1 MDFRERTTDYF
12 AAVFGKSTEG
22 SGIENGKDTAENQ
35 FAAKWGW
42 FSIMHRL
49 CNGNIINLNKIT
61 DLLLYECLTWLS
73 YEADL
78 NEIQNVKLQND
89 MI

>member
-1 MDFRERTTDYF
+1 
-12 AAVFGKSTEG
+12 
-22 SGIENGKDTAENQ
+22 
-35 FAAKWGW
+35 
-42 FSIMHRL
+42 MHKL

-89 MI
+89 KI